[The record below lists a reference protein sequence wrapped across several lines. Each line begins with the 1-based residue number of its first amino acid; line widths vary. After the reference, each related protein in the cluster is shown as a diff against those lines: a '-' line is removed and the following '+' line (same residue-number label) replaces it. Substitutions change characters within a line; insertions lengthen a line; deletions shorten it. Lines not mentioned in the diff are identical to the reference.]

1 VSAIAKSRELE
12 PAILLDDSGCEPVRT
27 GYWWQSRRPL
37 TSLAF
42 VLPLLVVYELGV
54 LALGP
59 SANRNGA
66 DVWLRQFLDLV
77 GLPHYFLLPVLTVGL
92 LLVWH
97 HLNRD
102 PWRVSMTVL
111 QGMLVESILLAF
123 ALIGIA
129 NLQGS
134 LVQTIALHEVT
145 PTLSLRESSAAQ
157 FFGRLVGFFGAGIY
171 EEVLFRLAML
181 PTLQAVL
188 KHLGATPVRA
198 ALGAIL
204 LTSLIFSAAHY
215 VGAYGDA
222 FGWYSFLFR
231 FVAGGFFAVL
241 FVYRGFGIAAGTHAL
256 YDILV
261 GMF

>member
-1 VSAIAKSRELE
+1 MSSELE
-12 PAILLDDSGCEPVRT
+12 PEAVAEESSAEPIRT
-27 GYWWQSRRPL
+27 GYWWESRRPL
-37 TSLAF
+37 SSLVF

-59 SANRNGA
+59 SAIRNGA

-77 GLPHYFLLPVLTVGL
+77 GLPHYFLLPVLTVLL

-102 PWRVSMTVL
+102 PWRVSMPVL
-111 QGMLVESILLAF
+111 QGMLIESILLAF

-129 NLQGS
+129 HLQGS
-134 LVQTIALHEVT
+134 LLQTIALHEAV
-145 PTLSLRESSAAQ
+145 PALSIRESSAAQ

-181 PTLQAVL
+181 PIVQAVL
-188 KHLGATPVRA
+188 KHLGATQLRA

-222 FGWYSFLFR
+222 FGWYSFFFR
-231 FVAGGFFAVL
+231 FVAGSFFAVL